1 MDNSI
6 DEYLEVVRD
15 NIPYLRS
22 LCGIDSN
29 LYYWGLDEDS
39 AVFLISGEFVDNNLP
54 SKVCRKIKR
63 FYGDV
68 LGKEFGEDNIKV
80 DCEYNLNC
88 HWFEL
93 HIYEYDYE

>member
-1 MDNSI
+1 MTT
-6 DEYLEVVRD
+6 V
-15 NIPYLRS
+15 P
-22 LCGIDSN
+22 
-29 LYYWGLDEDS
+29 
-39 AVFLISGEFVDNNLP
+39 VFLISGELVDNNIP

-88 HWFEL
+88 DWFEL